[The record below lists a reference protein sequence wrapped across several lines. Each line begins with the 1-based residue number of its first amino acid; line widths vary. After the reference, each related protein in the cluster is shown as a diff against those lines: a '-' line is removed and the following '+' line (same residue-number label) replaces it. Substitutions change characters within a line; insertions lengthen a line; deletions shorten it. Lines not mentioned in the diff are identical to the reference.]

1 MKKLLNTLFVTS
13 EDKYLALEN
22 ENVVVWNGEER
33 VAQYP
38 LVMLEGIVSFSYK
51 GASPALMGACA
62 ERNIQLTF
70 LTPRGRFLARSCG
83 MENGNVL
90 LRRIQYRTADL
101 DAEAC
106 RIARNMIFGKVYNTR
121 WILERALRDHALR
134 VDVVALQTVSARMAA
149 QLPAIETTNDLDTL
163 RGLEGSASA
172 DYFSVFNE
180 LILVQDTEFVFD
192 GRNRRP
198 PRDNVNA
205 MMSFA
210 YAILANDCAS
220 ALESVGLDAYVGFL
234 HTDRPGRVS
243 LALDLMEELRGP
255 VADRLVL
262 TLINN
267 RMVRDKH
274 FDRREDGSVFLNQE
288 GRKVLLTAWQNH
300 KREEITH
307 PYLKEKIAWGLIP
320 YVQSLLLARYL
331 RGDLDGYPPFLWK

>member
-38 LVMLEGIVSFSYK
+38 LVMLEGIVTFSYK

-90 LRRIQYRTADL
+90 LRRTQYRTADASA
-101 DAEAC
+101 DAC
-106 RIARNMIFGKVYNTR
+106 RIARNMIFGKVFNTR
-121 WILERALRDHALR
+121 WIIERALRDHPMR
-134 VDVVALQTVSARMAA
+134 VDAEALKQVSARMAA
-149 QLPAIETTNDLDTL
+149 QLPSIETAEDLDTL
-163 RGLEGSASA
+163 RGLEGNASS

-180 LILVQDTEFVFD
+180 LILVQNTEFVFD

-205 MMSFA
+205 MLSFA
-210 YAILANDCAS
+210 YVLLANDCAS

-234 HTDRPGRVS
+234 HTDRPGRAS

-267 RMVRDKH
+267 RMVQDKH
-274 FDRREDGSVFLNQE
+274 FDRREDGSVFLNAD
-288 GRKVLLTAWQNH
+288 GRKILLTAWQNH
-300 KREEITH
+300 KKEEITH
-307 PYLKEKIAWGLIP
+307 PYLKEKIAWGLVP

>member
-1 MKKLLNTLFVTS
+1 MRKLLNTLFVTS
-13 EDKYLALEN
+13 EDKYLSLEN
-22 ENVVVWNGEER
+22 ENVVVWGKDQKI
-33 VAQYP
+33 AQYP
-38 LVMLEGIVSFSYK
+38 LIMLEGILSFSYK

-70 LTPRGRFLARSCG
+70 FTPRGRFLARSCG

-90 LRRIQYRTADL
+90 LRRTQYRIANQQD
-101 DAEAC
+101 EAC
-106 RIARNMIFGKVYNTR
+106 CIARNMIFGKVFNDR
-121 WILERALRDHALR
+121 WIIERALRDHAMR
-134 VDVVALQTVSARMAA
+134 VDSSRLKMVSSRMAD
-149 QLPAIETTNDLDTL
+149 QLPLIQNVKDLDTL
-163 RGLEGSASA
+163 RGLEGKASA

-180 LILVQDTEFVFD
+180 LILTQDTEFVFD

-198 PRDNVNA
+198 PKDNVNA
-205 MMSFA
+205 MLSFA

-220 ALESVGLDAYVGFL
+220 ALEGVGIDAYVGFL
-234 HTDRPGRVS
+234 HADRPGRIS

-267 RMVRDKH
+267 RMIHDRH
-274 FDRREDGSVFLNQE
+274 FDRREDGSVFLNPD
-288 GRKVLLTAWQNH
+288 GKKILLNAWQNH

-307 PYLKEKIAWGLIP
+307 PYLKEKISWGLVP
-320 YVQSLLLARYL
+320 YVQSLLLARFL

>member
-22 ENVVVWNGEER
+22 QNVVVWNGNER

-70 LTPRGRFLARSCG
+70 LTPRGRYLARSCG
-83 MENGNVL
+83 MENGSVL
-90 LRRIQYRTADL
+90 LRRTQYLTADSNT
-101 DAEAC
+101 DAC
-106 RIARNMIFGKVYNTR
+106 HIARNMIFGKAFNTR
-121 WILERALRDHALR
+121 WIIERALRDHAMR
-134 VDVVALQTVSARMAA
+134 VNAEALKQVSARIAA
-149 QLPAIETTNDLDTL
+149 QLPSIETTEDLDTL
-163 RGLEGSASA
+163 RGLEGNVSAN
-172 DYFSVFNE
+172 YFSVFNE
-180 LILVQDTEFVFD
+180 LILVQDTEFVFE

-198 PRDNVNA
+198 PRDYVNA
-205 MMSFA
+205 MLSFA
-210 YAILANDCAS
+210 YVLLASDCAS

-234 HTDRPGRVS
+234 HTDRPGRTS

-267 RMVRDKH
+267 RMVQDKH
-274 FDRREDGSVFLNQE
+274 FDRREDGSVFLNAD
-288 GRKVLLTAWQNH
+288 GRKILLSAWQSR
-300 KREEITH
+300 KKEEITH
-307 PYLKEKIAWGLIP
+307 PYLKEKITWGLVP
-320 YVQSLLLARYL
+320 YVQSLLLARHL

>member
-1 MKKLLNTLFVTS
+1 MRKLLNTLFVTS

-22 ENVVVWNGEER
+22 QNVVVWNGDER

-62 ERNIQLTF
+62 ERNILLSF
-70 LTPRGRFLARSCG
+70 FTPRGRFLARSCG

-90 LRRIQYRTADL
+90 LRRAQYRTADSSA
-101 DAEAC
+101 DAC
-106 RIARNMIFGKVYNTR
+106 RIARNMIFGKVFNTR
-121 WILERALRDHALR
+121 WILERALRDHAMR
-134 VDVVALQTVSARMAA
+134 VDAEALKQVSTRMAA
-149 QLPAIETTNDLDTL
+149 QLPNIESAENLDVL
-163 RGLEGSASA
+163 RGLEGNASA

-205 MMSFA
+205 MLSFA
-210 YAILANDCAS
+210 YALLANDCAS
-220 ALESVGLDAYVGFL
+220 ALESAGLDAYVGFL
-234 HTDRPGRVS
+234 HTDRPGRAS

-267 RMVRDKH
+267 RMVQDKH
-274 FDRREDGSVFLNQE
+274 FDRREDGSVFLNAD
-288 GRKVLLTAWQNH
+288 GRKILLTAWQNR
-300 KREEITH
+300 KKEEITH

-320 YVQSLLLARYL
+320 YAQSLLLARFL